1 MKKNITILGIVACA
15 IMLIGCGSRTKE
27 TVKEVIDK
35 NSGDM
40 QDVTKQE
47 AVTLDWYINY
57 SWFVTKWGGNLVSDT
72 ITDETGVSINFIT
85 PMGNEEEK
93 LNSLIASDTLPDLIT
108 LGWWEPQV
116 SEMIASDMV
125 YALNELADEY
135 DPLFYEVSDETVVN
149 WYTQPDGNIYCY
161 PNSCYTPKDLEE
173 HDNIAANQT
182 FLVRKDIYEAI
193 GSPDMSTQE
202 GFYQAIVDAARMFP
216 EVNGQPLI
224 PIGAH
229 VFDETGCVSFD
240 QYLQNFLAVPRE
252 KDGKYYDRNTDPE
265 YLSWMKM
272 FRRLGEEGYLAP
284 DIFVDSRIQ
293 TSEKIA
299 DGRYFCMFYQRT
311 DLADQQKIL
320 YKNNPESIYIA
331 VDGPRNINRDDPQI
345 PVTGITGWTVTMI
358 SKNCRNPERAIE
370 LMDYMMSEHGQ
381 KLIYLGVEGET
392 YDIVD
397 GKYVIKDE
405 VKQIL
410 NTDREAYDAT
420 YAADNA
426 YWMLQNNVMQL
437 QWQPDME
444 EPLKQMAEWTYP
456 YTRYAG
462 QYEMH
467 AFASEE
473 VEQIYTAT
481 NKLWGTTIKQLL
493 LAESDA
499 QFDRIVEDYI
509 TAREALGYETLLEA
523 ETEQMQQ
530 NKEKLGIK

>member
-27 TVKEVIDK
+27 TVKEVIDQ

-40 QDVTKQE
+40 QDETKQE

-57 SWFVTKWGGNLVSDT
+57 SWFVTEWGGNLVSDT

-331 VDGPRNINRDDPQI
+331 VDGPRNNNRDDPQI